1 MDFLQKFIAQL
12 LEKFK
17 LTSPVA
23 FVAVA
28 ALLSAVKFLIDNNVF
43 PGLSTEISSW
53 ILWFIGLFL
62 NAGTFKFLNQNK

>member
-23 FVAVA
+23 FVVVA
-28 ALLSAVKFLIDNNVF
+28 ALLSAVKFLIDNGVF
-43 PGLSTEISSW
+43 PALPEQASNW